1 MVTVGRWTGSKAKAL
16 RQALRMSGDEFAG
29 RLGTAA
35 RTVAKWEKELL
46 DKTLALAS
54 QRDLDHV
61 LETASP
67 QVQARF
73 AENLQ
78 DDERSRAAATVVF
91 AMDAVAAH
99 KLVAPATVALG
110 EAASPTSE
118 TLDWLEQ
125 NLRSQYTA
133 DNRLGPRMLMPVMN
147 GYVTSIEE
155 MQRGARG
162 SVLERLLRIGA
173 GYAEFTGWLHH
184 DAGDLQ
190 GAKLWASRALEWAE
204 GGGDDRMAS
213 FVMMR
218 RAAAALTAGEGG
230 HAVAYARRAQRFDSA
245 ETGRVRIIAAVTEAH
260 GHAITGDGG
269 GADRALD
276 AAASLLE
283 TYDGEI
289 IDGDPTADRYCEL
302 GLYKKI
308 ATAKCALELGRGS
321 AAVDAFTDVIG
332 SLPAEFHRDRGQ
344 YLSSLARAHTLAE
357 QPEAAVAA
365 AREAYGIAIATGS
378 ARTLS
383 VLRNTLPSELAR
395 WSDNPEVQQFCA
407 MLAVEPQR

>member
-1 MVTVGRWTGSKAKAL
+1 MVTVGSWTGAKARAL
-16 RQALRMSGDEFAG
+16 RRALRMSGDEFAG

-46 DKTLALAS
+46 DKTLTLAS

-73 AENLQ
+73 AELLQ
-78 DDERSRAAATVVF
+78 DEVRSRSAAPAVF
-91 AMDAVAAH
+91 AM
-99 KLVAPATVALG
+99 
-110 EAASPTSE
+110 EAASAQKIVIPASNVLGGAVAPTSE

-133 DNRLGPRMLMPVMN
+133 DNLLGPRVLMPLMN
-147 GYVTSIEE
+147 SYVTGIEE

-184 DAGDLQ
+184 DAGDLH

-204 GGGDDRMAS
+204 GGGDDRMTS

-230 HAVAYARRAQRFDSA
+230 YAVKFAQRAQRFDSA

-260 GHAITGDGG
+260 GHAINGDGS

-276 AAASLLE
+276 TAASLLE
-283 TYDGEI
+283 RYDGEVI
-289 IDGDPTADRYCEL
+289 EGDPTADRYCEL
-302 GLYKKI
+302 GLYAKI
-308 ATAKCALELGRGS
+308 ATAKCALELGRGT
-321 AAVDAFTDVIG
+321 AAVDAFTDVID
-332 SLPAEFHRDRGQ
+332 SLPADFHRDRGQ
-344 YLSSLARAHTLAE
+344 YLSSLARAHSLAE

-378 ARTLS
+378 ARTLTT
-383 VLRNTLPSELAR
+383 LRSTLPTELAR
-395 WSDNPEVQQFCA
+395 WSDDPEIQQFCA
-407 MLAVEPQR
+407 MLAAVDS